1 MAKKRIFISYDFDND
16 HHLPGSLVRQA
27 KAPDS
32 PFSMVDV
39 SLKEKLPDAQW
50 VSKAQQKIQ
59 QCDVFIVLLGR
70 HTHQASGVLREVSI
84 AKGLK
89 KPRFQLRPKG
99 QRNIKNKSIP
109 DAGKVIPW
117 KWKNIAT
124 ELNKIK

>member
-1 MAKKRIFISYDFDND
+1 
-16 HHLPGSLVRQA
+16 
-27 KAPDS
+27 
-32 PFSMVDV
+32 MVDV
-39 SLKEKLPDAQW
+39 SLKEAFPNDKW
-50 VSKAQQKIQ
+50 VSEAQRKIQ

-99 QRNIKNKSIP
+99 ERNLNNKPIP

-117 KWKNIAT
+117 KWKNITA
-124 ELNKIK
+124 ELNKTK